1 MPSLA
6 DKIGDLEKRKKYL
19 ETNAQNYTTKAREC
33 ATQQDKLGAKR
44 YLLSAK
50 RCQDELQ
57 KTFGML
63 VRLEELKYAQDN
75 TRINRDVLLSMES
88 GTRVLGQTVV
98 DIDRAETIVDNME
111 EAIQNAQEVSDVF
124 TRTMPNESSVE
135 KELEEMMRQPEPLP
149 QIPTH
154 LPKISAQP
162 VGMESEL
169 RALERT
175 LVSA

>member
-1 MPSLA
+1 
-6 DKIGDLEKRKKYL
+6 
-19 ETNAQNYTTKAREC
+19 
-33 ATQQDKLGAKR
+33 
-44 YLLSAK
+44 
-50 RCQDELQ
+50 
-57 KTFGML
+57 
-63 VRLEELKYAQDN
+63 
-75 TRINRDVLLSMES
+75 
-88 GTRVLGQTVV
+88 VV

-124 TRTMPNESSVE
+124 TRSMPNESSVE
-135 KELEEMMRQPEPLP
+135 KELEDMMRQTEPQPLP

-154 LPKISAQP
+154 LPKITTQP